1 MGGAAFAAS
10 GPAAPQAAATGS
22 TASVVVFGD
31 SITAAVQQSPERR
44 WPAILEQRLRAAAPG
59 RGLSV
64 VNAGAGGNT
73 SREGLARIERDVL
86 ARKPDVVTVEFGGND
101 ATDVPNRHV
110 DLAEF
115 GQNLSSIVTRVRSV
129 SPDAAIIMLTF
140 PPVID
145 SRHSRGTMHGGLDRY
160 VEQYRESVRT
170 FASSRGLRLVD
181 TDAAIRPRAEQ
192 LILPDGVHLTAEGN
206 QAIADA
212 VFPAVRDA
220 LGIPD
225 GDAVLKP

>member
-1 MGGAAFAAS
+1 MKIALNFKQDDAYVPDG
-10 GPAAPQAAATGS
+10 
-22 TASVVVFGD
+22 V
-31 SITAAVQQSPERR
+31 
-44 WPAILEQRLRAAAPG
+44 EQEKA
-59 RGLSV
+59 
-64 VNAGAGGNT
+64 
-73 SREGLARIERDVL
+73 IERDVL